1 MRAVVQRV
9 KSSKVVVEDKVVGKI
24 GMGFNVL
31 LGVEDKDEEKDL
43 KYLVDKIVN
52 LRVFEDSEGK
62 MNLSIKDVGG
72 EILAISQ
79 FTLLGDCRKG
89 RRPSFI
95 GAARPDEAKKYYDKF
110 IEMIKIENIKV
121 ESGIFQAEM
130 MVEINNDGPVTIL
143 LDSKKTF

>member
-9 KSSKVVVEDKVVGKI
+9 KSSKVVVKDEVVGKI
-24 GMGFNVL
+24 GIGFNVL

-43 KYLVDKIVN
+43 KYIVDKIVN

-62 MNLSIKDVGG
+62 MNLSIKEVGG

-95 GAARPDEAKKYYDKF
+95 GASRPDEAKKYYDKF
-110 IEMIKIENIKV
+110 IEMVKRENINV